1 MNTPMAPS
9 AYVDTDVKFF
19 LAETPTEAFA
29 AVHFAWNKVMKSKR
43 HQPLAASAGR
53 CLFVLSHGAC

>member
-1 MNTPMAPS
+1 MAPS

-19 LAETPTEAFA
+19 LAETPTEALA
-29 AVHFAWNKVMKSKR
+29 AVHFSGDKGMKSKR